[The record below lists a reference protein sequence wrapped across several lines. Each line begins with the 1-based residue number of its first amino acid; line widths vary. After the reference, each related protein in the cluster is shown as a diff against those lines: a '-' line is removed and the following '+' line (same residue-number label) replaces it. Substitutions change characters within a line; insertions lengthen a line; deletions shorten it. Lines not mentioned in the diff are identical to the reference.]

1 MNYDKASYLF
11 WCIIVLMLILGTS
24 VLSNYGKSF
33 LNDPN
38 FKMFF
43 SWYVALVLLNLFTI
57 LVNLIYHYFMKDLVG
72 PRGLKGEIGDRG
84 PPGKDD
90 KCGCTAVRDV
100 DTALGDGYDI
110 AVADDL
116 EAVSFTAI
124 DGTAESLVKS
134 DSSTLSGPGSAIVKA
149 TS

>member
-90 KCGCTAVRDV
+90 KCGCSAVRDG

-110 AVADDL
+110 AVADKL
-116 EAVSFTAI
+116 EVVLFTATPSETTI
-124 DGTAESLVKS
+124 TREDGT
-134 DSSTLSGPGSAIVKA
+134 TLLKGTGSAIVKA

>member
-90 KCGCTAVRDV
+90 KCGCTAVRSV

-124 DGTAESLVKS
+124 NGATTITKS
-134 DSSTLSGPGSAIVKA
+134 DSTTLLKGTGSAIVKA